1 MSAMT
6 STFWKS
12 HRRTASVSASAQALP
27 FPDASEVS
35 DMRQTAIALRDTM
48 IVMAIQLVF
57 RASLAM
63 RRWNY

>member
-1 MSAMT
+1 MSSLT

-12 HRRTASVSASAQALP
+12 PSHTASATAHALP
-27 FPDASEVS
+27 FPDAPEVS
-35 DMRQTAIALRDTM
+35 VMRQLAIAFRDTM